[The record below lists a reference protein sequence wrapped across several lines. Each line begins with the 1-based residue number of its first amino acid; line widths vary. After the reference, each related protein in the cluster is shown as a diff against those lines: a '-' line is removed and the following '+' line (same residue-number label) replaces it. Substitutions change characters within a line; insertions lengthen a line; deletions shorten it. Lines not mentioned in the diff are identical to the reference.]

1 MYTDDDN
8 LEDELDEEEPVLG
21 KDSNTIKE
29 TDNEPSGD
37 SSNKPPKKEEKKFDF
52 KNINFSKML
61 NKLKKVFSNKFNITI
76 AVISVLILVFGIL
89 YVHNLIYG
97 EKDYIIYGDYV
108 DGRYDFNNTQIIIR
122 NGNANKVMSLQD
134 FVLCMTHKNI
144 DSNPAFSGLS
154 DSQKTN
160 IYKTY
165 FISLKTSIL
174 AKGYDSNTKTIY
186 INEKDYNCCST
197 VNCDL
202 DSSKYPL
209 LYKAYL
215 DSKHELLVPNSY
227 NEEDAFISFKQEIK
241 YDLGED
247 TINEII
253 DKAKSNDYKKALSSI
268 FGKNYK
274 LYNMTQHA
282 SSYKADSNIKTSF
295 YWPIGS
301 DEASDANNNIYAKT
315 PVNSNIIKF
324 YDETKKGIEIE
335 AKYGTRIIA
344 ITAGT
349 VEAVMRNDE
358 YGFFAKIKHGEYT
371 VIYGNLNPNVV
382 NILKMGQTVKKGQL
396 VGYLQNDSSV
406 LAGDGKLI
414 FVMQKGNIYV
424 NPLQFVS
431 EANARPTD
439 SKYLTYVAGKDNK
452 QTVCLSLLATGF
464 SQEAVAGLLA
474 NINAESGFRT
484 NALGDRG
491 TSIGLCQWHAGR
503 YKALMNFCKDRY
515 KTVECQ
521 LDYLLYEL
529 HNSEKNSF
537 KVLQAK
543 NSAYQMTT
551 KFCQT
556 FERPAGGATSCNKRA
571 NNFSAKFYSYVKN
584 KCK

>member
-8 LEDELDEEEPVLG
+8 LEEELDDEEPVLG
-21 KDSNTIKE
+21 KEENTSN
-29 TDNEPSGD
+29 
-37 SSNKPPKKEEKKFDF
+37 SNKPPKKINFKKIDF
-52 KNINFSKML
+52 KNINFNKIL
-61 NKLKKVFSNKFNITI
+61 NKLKKIFSNKFNIAI
-76 AVISVLILVFGIL
+76 ALISVLILVFGIM

-122 NGNANKVMSLQD
+122 NGNTNKVMSLQD
-134 FVLCMTHKNI
+134 FVLCMTLHNI
-144 DSNPAFSGLS
+144 DNNPAFQGLN

-160 IYKTY
+160 VYKTY

-186 INEKDYNCCST
+186 INEKDYNCCSNT
-197 VNCDL
+197 NCDL

-209 LYKAYL
+209 LFKAYL

-227 NEEDAFISFKQEIK
+227 NEDDAFISFKQDIK
-241 YDLGED
+241 YDLGEN
-247 TINEII
+247 TVNEII
-253 DKAKSNDYKKALSSI
+253 NKAKGTDYKKALDSL

-282 SSYKADSNIKTSF
+282 DSYKANSNIKTSF

-324 YDETKKGIEIE
+324 YEETKKGIEIE

-344 ITAGT
+344 ITSGT

-358 YGFFAKIKHGEYT
+358 YGFFVKIKHGEYT
-371 VIYGNLNPNVV
+371 AIYGNLNPNVV

-414 FVMQKGNIYV
+414 FVMQKGNTYV
-424 NPLQFVS
+424 NPLQYIS
-431 EANARPTD
+431 EANPRPTD
-439 SKYLTYVAGKDNK
+439 AKYLTYVEGKDNK
-452 QTVCLSLLATGF
+452 QTICLSLLATGF

-484 NALGDRG
+484 NALGDSG

-503 YKALMNFCKDRY
+503 YKALKNYCKDRY

-551 KFCQT
+551 KFCQS

>member
-8 LEDELDEEEPVLG
+8 LEDELEDDEPILG
-21 KDSNTIKE
+21 QDSKK
-29 TDNEPSGD
+29 DNEP
-37 SSNKPPKKEEKKFDF
+37 SNKPPKNFNFKKIDL
-52 KNINFSKML
+52 KKINFNKIL
-61 NKLKKVFSNKFNITI
+61 NKIKKIFSNKFNIAI
-76 AVISVLILVFGIL
+76 ALISVLILVFGII

-122 NGNANKVMSLQD
+122 NGNTNKVMSLQD
-134 FVLCMTHKNI
+134 FVLCMTHTNI
-144 DSNPAFSGLS
+144 DNNPLFQSLN
-154 DSQKTN
+154 DLEKTN
-160 IYKTY
+160 VYKTY

-202 DSSKYPL
+202 DSNKYPL
-209 LYKAYL
+209 LFKAYL
-215 DSKHELLVPNSY
+215 DSKHEILVPNSY

-241 YDLGED
+241 YDLSEN

-253 DKAKSNDYKKALSSI
+253 NTAKGTDYKKALNNI

-282 SSYKADSNIKTSF
+282 DSYKADSNIKTSF
-295 YWPIGS
+295 YYPIGS
-301 DEASDANNNIYAKT
+301 DEASDANNNIYAKN

-382 NILKMGQTVKKGQL
+382 NLLKMGQTVKKGQL

-414 FVMQKGNIYV
+414 FVMQKGNMYV
-424 NPLQFVS
+424 NPLQYVS

-529 HNSEKNSF
+529 HNGEKNSF

-556 FERPAGGATSCNKRA
+556 FERPAGGATACNKRA